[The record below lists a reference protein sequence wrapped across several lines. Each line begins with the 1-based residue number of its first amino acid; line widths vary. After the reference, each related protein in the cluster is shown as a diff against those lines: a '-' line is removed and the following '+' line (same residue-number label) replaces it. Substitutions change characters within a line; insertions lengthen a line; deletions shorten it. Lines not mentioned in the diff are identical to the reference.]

1 MARTKHYL
9 LLHFIVLIWGFT
21 AVLGLLISIPSVEVV
36 FYRTLITSLALGAML
51 LAWQQSLRLE
61 HKMIVRM
68 MGTGVLIAAHWI
80 LFFAAA
86 RVANAS
92 VCLAGMATCSLW
104 TSLLEPLMTGR
115 KIKAYEVGL
124 GLLVIVGLYVIF
136 RFEFDH
142 ALGLT
147 MAIASAM
154 LGAIFTVLNAKFARH
169 HNAYVI
175 TFYEMA
181 GACISVAL
189 FFPFYMMYL
198 SEAGKL
204 LLIPTATDWF
214 YLLILALV
222 CTLYAYSVSVNLM
235 KYVTAFAM
243 NLTNNLEPVYGIVL
257 AVLVFGDREAM
268 SLPFYLGTIII
279 LLSVLAYPVI
289 RRMSRRRARRDQTLP
304 ANVSS

>member
-1 MARTKHYL
+1 MAQTKHYL

-36 FYRTLITSLALGAML
+36 FYRTLIASLALGIML
-51 LAWQQSLRLE
+51 WVGRQPLVLE
-61 HKMIVRM
+61 KSTMAKIL
-68 MGTGVLIAAHWI
+68 GTGALIAAHWI

-104 TSLLEPLMTGR
+104 TSLLEPLMTRR
-115 KIKAYEVGL
+115 KIKGYEVSL

-147 MAIASAM
+147 MAVGSAM
-154 LGAIFTVLNAKFARH
+154 LGAVFTVLNAQFARH
-169 HNAYVI
+169 HHAYVI
-175 TFYEMA
+175 TFYEMV
-181 GACISVAL
+181 GACTSVTM
-189 FFPFYMMYL
+189 FFPFYAAYL
-198 SEAGKL
+198 SEAGAL
-204 LLIPTATDWF
+204 ALIPTPTDWL
-214 YLLILALV
+214 YLLILSLV
-222 CTLYAYSVSVNLM
+222 CTLYAFSVSVELM

-243 NLTNNLEPVYGIVL
+243 NLTNNLEPVYGILL

-268 SLPFYLGTIII
+268 SLPFYLGTAII
-279 LLSVLAYPVI
+279 LVSVLAYPVI
-289 RRMSRRRARRDQTLP
+289 RRIERRRVTQRLNAGL
-304 ANVSS
+304 